1 MENIFAISTSRY
13 RINVSDSTLG
23 AATELEFFGGR
34 KGNDYLNEIRKE
46 KTRVRRSKKKE
57 KEDKE
62 DFKSKTTA
70 KQRRVLY
77 RAVQRAIDNIPNR
90 YVSCCTDE
98 SMSTADI
105 RAALD
110 SLALKGIIEWRS
122 DHEAFKIKKV
132 DLD

>member
-1 MENIFAISTSRY
+1 MD
-13 RINVSDSTLG
+13 RIRGSPNLMAHIIQIMV
-23 AATELEFFGGR
+23 E
-34 KGNDYLNEIRKE
+34 GN
-46 KTRVRRSKKKE
+46 E

-122 DHEAFKIKKV
+122 DHEAFNIKKV
-132 DLD
+132 DLDWYSPSTSLI